1 MCIHIYTHICY
12 LTSTPLTLLLQT
24 VCFFQ
29 VGFCNLRCLRELL
42 QLNQE
47 RAKIR
52 GAVLGFTRFLKT
64 VSVSPVD
71 QNMRLFNIHI
81 FEITTLPDSLTDF
94 RTWKW
99 MVGRIRC
106 GFLLGFVAHFSGED
120 SLVLESVDNWKSE
133 RHIYSSIRC
142 IGLLGHLW
150 NLTSMIRRV
159 VVVVGKLQE
168 SFPFEAGATCHR
180 RIFVG
185 FACFCSVLSCWK
197 A

>member
-1 MCIHIYTHICY
+1 MCIHIYIHICY

-94 RTWKW
+94 RT
-99 MVGRIRC
+99 
-106 GFLLGFVAHFSGED
+106 
-120 SLVLESVDNWKSE
+120 
-133 RHIYSSIRC
+133 
-142 IGLLGHLW
+142 
-150 NLTSMIRRV
+150 
-159 VVVVGKLQE
+159 
-168 SFPFEAGATCHR
+168 
-180 RIFVG
+180 
-185 FACFCSVLSCWK
+185 
-197 A
+197 